1 MIATDTPRCP
11 LPMPF
16 GWFQVLY
23 SAELAPGDAMP
34 IHYFGRELVA
44 FRTEDGRAKVVDA
57 FCPHMGAHLGYGIRE
72 NTGKGPKIVGDSIEC
87 PFHGW
92 RWNGEG
98 QCTHIP
104 YAKNEPP
111 RVKKGESILGA
122 WQVREVNQQIL
133 VWYHPQNEAP
143 SWEPEAIPEASP
155 DNTEWSAFKIHTW
168 DINTHMQEMGENAV
182 DAAHFHFVHGTDDVP
197 EAAFQEF
204 DGHERRGKFITKQP
218 TPRGVVD
225 GAIETK
231 SFGAGLSIVRFSGI
245 YDTILL
251 ASVTPVEPEKT
262 RAMYAFLQPKATEDS
277 LGQTVGKAII
287 ANICQ
292 QMEEDQIIWDR
303 KQYFEKPLL
312 CDGDGPFAK
321 YRRWY
326 SQFLIEPSA

>member
-1 MIATDTPRCP
+1 M
-11 LPMPF
+11 
-16 GWFQVLY
+16 
-23 SAELAPGDAMP
+23 
-34 IHYFGRELVA
+34 
-44 FRTEDGRAKVVDA
+44 
-57 FCPHMGAHLGYGIRE
+57 
-72 NTGKGPKIVGDSIEC
+72 
-87 PFHGW
+87 
-92 RWNGEG
+92 
-98 QCTHIP
+98 
-104 YAKNEPP
+104 
-111 RVKKGESILGA
+111 
-122 WQVREVNQQIL
+122 
-133 VWYHPQNEAP
+133 WYHPQNEAP

-155 DNTEWSAFKIHTW
+155 DNAEWSAFKIHTW

-303 KQYFEKPLL
+303 KQYFERPLL

>member
-1 MIATDTPRCP
+1 
-11 LPMPF
+11 
-16 GWFQVLY
+16 
-23 SAELAPGDAMP
+23 
-34 IHYFGRELVA
+34 
-44 FRTEDGRAKVVDA
+44 
-57 FCPHMGAHLGYGIRE
+57 
-72 NTGKGPKIVGDSIEC
+72 
-87 PFHGW
+87 
-92 RWNGEG
+92 
-98 QCTHIP
+98 
-104 YAKNEPP
+104 
-111 RVKKGESILGA
+111 
-122 WQVREVNQQIL
+122 
-133 VWYHPQNEAP
+133 
-143 SWEPEAIPEASP
+143 
-155 DNTEWSAFKIHTW
+155 
-168 DINTHMQEMGENAV
+168 MQDMGENAV

-225 GAIETK
+225 GVIDTK

-277 LGQTVGKAII
+277 LGKTVGKAII

-292 QMEEDQIIWDR
+292 QMDEDQIIWDR